1 MAVLLDT
8 DILIRLMNPLAAQAV
23 IAERALNAL
32 RASGEELQITAQN
45 LVEFWAVATRPVAE
59 NGLGIAV
66 EQAINELSALKSL
79 FVLLPEIPLQSEW
92 ERLVSQYS
100 VSGKSSHDARL
111 VAAMMVHGTRSILTF
126 NVQDFSRYDGI
137 TVLDPRAVR

>member
-8 DILIRLMNPLAAQAV
+8 NILVRLMNPLAAQAV
-23 IAERALNAL
+23 MAERALNTL
-32 RASGEELQITAQN
+32 RAGDEELQITAQN

-59 NGLGIAV
+59 NGLGLPV
-66 EQAINELSALKSL
+66 EQAIKEVTALKAL
-79 FVLLPEIPLQSEW
+79 FVLLPELPLQGEW
-92 ERLVSQYS
+92 ERLVTQYS
-100 VSGKSSHDARL
+100 VSGKGCHDARL
-111 VAAMMVHGTRSILTF
+111 VAAMMVHGTDTILTF